1 MRHISNS
8 LTSSTIGPGAR
19 LDRVKLQLEGQQAIH
34 LANFHAEI
42 GEQAVLRDCT
52 LTAGGG
58 VTRQQGFITLAGER
72 ADASV
77 HGVYLL
83 KGKQHCDTRLLV
95 DHKAAHCTSRE
106 LFKCVID
113 EQARGIFQGKVA
125 VRRNAQK
132 TDGKQSSHALLLS
145 PSAEFD
151 TKPEL
156 EIFADDVICGHG
168 ATVGDLD
175 EDQLFYL
182 RARGIPA
189 ARAKAMLD

>member
-1 MRHISNS
+1 MRGS
-8 LTSSTIGPGAR
+8 
-19 LDRVKLQLEGQQAIH
+19 
-34 LANFHAEI
+34 
-42 GEQAVLRDCT
+42 
-52 LTAGGG
+52 
-58 VTRQQGFITLAGER
+58 
-72 ADASV
+72 

-189 ARAKAMLD
+189 AKAKAMLDRGLRRRGFRSRFSPYGSPCASQAMPPSGSKGLRSQHDRATAHRSADLRCRG